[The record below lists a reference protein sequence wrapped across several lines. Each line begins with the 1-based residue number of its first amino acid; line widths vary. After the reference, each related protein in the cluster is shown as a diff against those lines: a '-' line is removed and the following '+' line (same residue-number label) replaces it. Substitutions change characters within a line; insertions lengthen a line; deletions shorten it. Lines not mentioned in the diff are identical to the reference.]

1 MGGADPG
8 QIGFPL
14 PVDRAAYR
22 KTGGIAYKDTPEGPL
37 LLDAYRPTDE
47 HRHPLVV
54 MIHGGGW
61 ARGGRFEMGL
71 TRWAGYLAS
80 AGLAVV
86 SIDYRLAPQTTYPES
101 FQDCLDAVDWAV
113 AHADQLGADPQR
125 IGLWGDS
132 AGGHLVLLLATS
144 QTNPGYGGPR
154 MRTDAARLRAV
165 AALYPPTD
173 LLSLDRAERRG
184 GIARLVRDF
193 IGAEPEDA
201 PQRWHDASPI
211 ELVHAAQ
218 PPIFILQGTR
228 DLLVPASQATKF
240 AERLTAAGAPP
251 PPRDRRG
258 RPARIRSDR
267 AGRAR
272 DRLDRR
278 RPRVSEGEAGVAR
291 PRAEEDANVARRAVA
306 YPGLRPGLMSCR
318 PFRAPGAQ
326 CRIAMHA
333 MSPHALSECDR
344 GPRSGAPKGR
354 RLISPGRSPGYGEF
368 TS

>member
-1 MGGADPG
+1 MP
-8 QIGFPL
+8 
-14 PVDRAAYR
+14 
-22 KTGGIAYKDTPEGPL
+22 TGPA
-37 LLDAYRPTDE
+37 DE

-86 SIDYRLAPQTTYPES
+86 SIDYRLAPQTTYPDS

-144 QTNPGYGGPR
+144 QTNPSYGGPR

-173 LLSLDRAERRG
+173 LLALDRAERRS
-184 GIARLVRDF
+184 GIGRIVRGF
-193 IGAEPEDA
+193 IGAEPEDGSA
-201 PQRWHDASPI
+201 ALARRVADRAGPRRATADLHPAG
-211 ELVHAAQ
+211 HARPVGA
-218 PPIFILQGTR
+218 
-228 DLLVPASQATKF
+228 
-240 AERLTAAGAPP
+240 RLAGHQVRRTPHRRRRPP

-267 AGRAR
+267 GR
-272 DRLDRR
+272 
-278 RPRVSEGEAGVAR
+278 
-291 PRAEEDANVARRAVA
+291 
-306 YPGLRPGLMSCR
+306 
-318 PFRAPGAQ
+318 
-326 CRIAMHA
+326 
-333 MSPHALSECDR
+333 
-344 GPRSGAPKGR
+344 
-354 RLISPGRSPGYGEF
+354 
-368 TS
+368 TSTR

>member
-1 MGGADPG
+1 MSEVVLPAWMGGADPG

-22 KTGGIAYKDTPEGPL
+22 KTGVIAYKDTPDGPL
-37 LLDAYRPTDE
+37 LLDAYRPADE

-101 FQDCLDAVDWAV
+101 FQDCLDAMDWAV

-144 QTNPGYGGPR
+144 QTNPSYGGPR

-173 LLSLDRAERRG
+173 LLALDRAERRG

-193 IGAEPEDA
+193 IGAEPEDS

-240 AERLTAAGAPP
+240 AERLTAAGAPH
-251 PPRDRRG
+251 
-258 RPARIRSDR
+258 
-267 AGRAR
+267 
-272 DRLDRR
+272 RLEI
-278 RPRVSEGEAGVAR
+278 VEG
-291 PRAEEDANVARRAVA
+291 
-306 YPGLRPGLMSCR
+306 GLHG
-318 PFRAPGAQ
+318 FD
-326 CRIAMHA
+326 RIAPDERA
-333 MSPHALSECDR
+333 I
-344 GPRSGAPKGR
+344 G
-354 RLISPGRSPGYGEF
+354 LIGDVREF
-368 TS
+368 LKEKLG